1 MSRSNRGHRRSARSA
16 TGPESSGGARST
28 PHPKPPR
35 AARTP
40 KVARTTGSVAPPRAG
55 GPTATEDALNSVMDA
70 FFGPVDHDSL
80 AKAIR
85 RSIGHDGMRPEDA
98 RTIASHVLN
107 FFGFNARIID
117 NVLEPDDRDTFYM
130 LEDSGILETERDE
143 TTLYD
148 GREWR
153 IHYWM
158 FRKERI
164 FGLAREET
172 EAMVAAGEQ
181 DVVYSTNLNR
191 AMAFR
196 LPHGETGTGLAAH
209 AVYHELA
216 DDIWMERRQSPA
228 VAPEAEVEVPPPR
241 RRSKKVLAAD

>member
-1 MSRSNRGHRRSARSA
+1 MSR
-16 TGPESSGGARST
+16 TGKEQRFAGPPAKGVKPVAIPVPSPPALPGET
-28 PHPKPPR
+28 PPVEP
-35 AARTP
+35 
-40 KVARTTGSVAPPRAG
+40 V
-55 GPTATEDALNSVMDA
+55 EDD

-107 FFGFNARIID
+107 FFGFNGRIID

-181 DVVYSTNLNR
+181 DVIYSTNLNR
-191 AMAFR
+191 AVAFR
-196 LPHGETGTGLAAH
+196 LPHGEHGTGLAAH
-209 AVYHELA
+209 AVYHELT
-216 DDIWMERRQSPA
+216 DEIWMERRQSPA
-228 VAPEAEVEVPPPR
+228 EGTDSEAVIDVAPTR
-241 RRSKKVLAAD
+241 RRSKKAVAAD

>member
-1 MSRSNRGHRRSARSA
+1 MSRSDNVRRPA
-16 TGPESSGGARST
+16 GPPPKGSKSGGGV
-28 PHPKPPR
+28 HPAHGSKP
-35 AARTP
+35 AAAAATSP
-40 KVARTTGSVAPPRAG
+40 KHPMPAAAPVPAPPAG
-55 GPTATEDALNSVMDA
+55 PAVVVDPVPET

-130 LEDSGILETERDE
+130 LEDNGILETERDE

-158 FRKERI
+158 FRKDRI
-164 FGLAREET
+164 FDLARQET
-172 EAMVAAGEQ
+172 DAMKAAGET
-181 DVVYSTNLNR
+181 DIVYSSKTARSGGFL
-191 AMAFR
+191 R
-196 LPHGETGTGLAAH
+196 LPHGEHGTGLAAH
-209 AVYHELA
+209 AVYHELG
-216 DDIWMERRQSPA
+216 DEIWLERRTSPTPLPEGPTPP
-228 VAPEAEVEVPPPR
+228 APQPR
-241 RRSKKVLAAD
+241 PKSSK